1 MKTIIQMFDDY
12 HKPNTLQ
19 RDLQAWFTLH
29 PFKNGVDYEFEYY
42 WATMTDEDC
51 LAFCLKHPEHI
62 NRFKEEA

>member
-1 MKTIIQMFDDY
+1 MFDDY

-19 RDLQAWFTLH
+19 RDLQAWHRQH